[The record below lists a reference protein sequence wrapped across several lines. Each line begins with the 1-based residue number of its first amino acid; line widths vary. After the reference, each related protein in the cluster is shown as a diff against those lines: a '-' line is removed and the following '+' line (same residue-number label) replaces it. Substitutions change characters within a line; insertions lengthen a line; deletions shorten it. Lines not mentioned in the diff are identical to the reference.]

1 MDSDN
6 ILFADVLIVGAG
18 PSGLSTA
25 IHLADELKKIGDNK
39 KIMVIEKG
47 NAVGAH
53 ILSGAVIKTDAFKE
67 LLSEEEFDGLPFDC
81 EVTTNTTL
89 KLSEN
94 GSFKLPFHPPYM
106 NNIGN
111 KIASLGQIC
120 KYLAQVA
127 ESKGVEVYAGFS
139 VRELLYENDKVIG
152 VKTVDTGLD
161 EHGIK
166 QKNYQEG
173 TRVKAKVIVL
183 AEGIRGSLAKQL
195 KNRFDMKKDSNS
207 QVYSLGIKELWSVPE
222 TNIKE
227 GDIYHTF
234 GYPLNTSEEFG
245 GGFIYGLKDNKV
257 AVGFVVGLDY
267 KDPTLDPHALMQV
280 WKQHSAVK
288 KFLEGG
294 EIIEFGAKA
303 LPEGGWDSIPKLYT
317 HNVLIVGDSAGF
329 VAMPALKGIHLSV
342 TSGMCAAKTILNA
355 LRNSDTSESSLAMY
369 KELIDNSRIKK
380 EMYPV
385 RNFRAVMT
393 QGICIGTMKFGVQ
406 LLTGGAC
413 AFVPKLEKDN
423 ATLKKKYEFDG
434 VPFAKRFE
442 GKLEYDKKLTFDKDT
457 SVFYSG
463 TFHEEEQPSHLHV
476 EDYESFSEI
485 NIKQYGM
492 ASQYFC
498 PADVYEEHVDRKGN
512 HGLKIHSENCVH
524 CKTCD
529 IKTPNDAITWMTP
542 YGSDGPQYQNM

>member
-1 MDSDN
+1 
-6 ILFADVLIVGAG
+6 
-18 PSGLSTA
+18 
-25 IHLADELKKIGDNK
+25 
-39 KIMVIEKG
+39 MVIEKG

-67 LLSEEEFDGLPFDC
+67 LLSEEEFKNLPFDC
-81 EVTTNTTL
+81 EVTADTIL
-89 KLSEN
+89 KLSCN
-94 GSFKLPFHPPYM
+94 GAFKLPFHPPYM

-120 KYLAQVA
+120 KYLAEVA
-127 ESKGVEVYAGFS
+127 ESKGVEIYAGFS
-139 VRELLYENDKVIG
+139 VRELLYENDKVVG
-152 VKTVDTGLD
+152 VKTIDTGLD
-161 EHGIK
+161 EHSIK

-173 TRVKAKVIVL
+173 TSVKARVVVL

-222 TNIKE
+222 KNIKE
-227 GDIYHTF
+227 GEVYHTF
-234 GYPLNTSEEFG
+234 GYPLSEEFG
-245 GGFIYGLKDNKV
+245 GGFIYGLKDNKI

-280 WKQHSAVK
+280 WKQHPSVK

-303 LPEGGWDSIPKLYT
+303 LPEGGWNSIPELYT
-317 HNVLIVGDSAGF
+317 NNVLIVGDSAGF

-342 TSGMCAAKTILNA
+342 TSGICAAKTILNA
-355 LRNSDTSESSLAMY
+355 LEKDDTSESSLAMY
-369 KELIDNSRIKK
+369 KELIDESRVKK

-393 QGICIGTMKFGVQ
+393 QGIYVGAVKFGVQ
-406 LLTGGAC
+406 LLSGGAC
-413 AFVPKLEKDN
+413 LFVPKLEKDN

-463 TFHEEEQPSHLHV
+463 TFHEEEQPTHLHV

-498 PADVYEEHVDRKGN
+498 PADVYEEYVDKKGN
-512 HGLKIHSENCVH
+512 HTLKIHSENCVH

-529 IKTPNDAITWMTP
+529 IKAPNNAITWMTP
-542 YGSDGPQYQNM
+542 YGADGPQYQNM

>member
-1 MDSDN
+1 MDN
-6 ILFADVLIVGAG
+6 NNVLFADVLIVGAG

-25 IHLADELKKIGDNK
+25 IHLADELKKIGKNR

-53 ILSGAVIKTDAFKE
+53 VLSGAVIKTDAFEE
-67 LLSEEEFDGLPFDC
+67 LLSNEEFDRLPFDC
-81 EVTTNTTL
+81 EVSSDTTL
-89 KLSEN
+89 KLSKN
-94 GSFKLPFHPPYM
+94 GAFKLPFHPPYM

-127 ESKGVEVYAGFS
+127 ELKGVEVYAGFS
-139 VRELLYENDKVIG
+139 VSELLYENNKVVG

-161 EHGIK
+161 EYGVK
-166 QKNYQEG
+166 QKNFQEG
-173 TRVKAKVIVL
+173 TSVKAKIVVL

-195 KNRFDMKKDSNS
+195 KSRFDMRKDSNS
-207 QVYSLGIKELWSVPE
+207 QVYSLGIKELWSVQE

-227 GDIYHTF
+227 GEVYNNF
-234 GYPLNTSEEFG
+234 GYPLNVNEEFG

-257 AVGFVVGLDY
+257 AVGFAMGLDY
-267 KDPTLDPHALMQV
+267 KDPTFDPHALMQV
-280 WKQHSAVK
+280 WKQHPDIK

-303 LPEGGWDSIPKLYT
+303 LPEGGWNSIPKLYT
-317 HNVLIVGDSAGF
+317 HNVLLLGDSAGF

-355 LRNSDTSESSLAMY
+355 FECDDTSESSLAMY
-369 KELIDNSRIKK
+369 KELIDKSRIKK

-393 QGICIGTMKFGVQ
+393 QGMCIGAMKFGVQ
-406 LLTGGAC
+406 LLTNGAC
-413 AFVPKLEKDN
+413 AFVPKLKKDN
-423 ATLKKKYEFDG
+423 ATLKRKYEFNG
-434 VPFAKRFE
+434 APFAKRFE
-442 GKLEYDKKLTFDKDT
+442 GKLEFDKKLTFDKDT

-463 TFHEEEQPSHLHV
+463 TFHEEEQPVHLHV
-476 EDYESFSEI
+476 ENLESFNEI
-485 NIKQYGM
+485 NIKQYGT

-498 PADVYEEHVDRKGN
+498 PADVYEEYVDNKGN
-512 HGLKIHSENCVH
+512 HSLKIHSENCVH

-529 IKTPNDAITWMTP
+529 IKAPNDAITWMTP
-542 YGSDGPQYQNM
+542 YGADGPQYQNM

>member
-1 MDSDN
+1 MNNDN
-6 ILFADVLIVGAG
+6 ILFTDVLIVGAG

-25 IHLADELKKIGDNK
+25 IHLADELKKTGKNR

-53 ILSGAVIKTDAFKE
+53 ILSGAVIKTDAFEE
-67 LLSEEEFDGLPFDC
+67 LLSKEEFDGLPFDC
-81 EVTTNTTL
+81 EVTADTTL
-89 KLSEN
+89 KLSED
-94 GSFKLPFHPPYM
+94 GAIKLPFHPPYM

-120 KYLAQVA
+120 KYLSGVA

-139 VRELLYENDKVIG
+139 VRELLYENDKVVG

-161 EHGIK
+161 EHGVK
-166 QKNYQEG
+166 QKNFQEG
-173 TRVKAKVIVL
+173 TSVKAKIVVL

-195 KNRFDMKKDSNS
+195 KNRFDMLKDSNS

-222 TNIKE
+222 ANIKE
-227 GDIYHTF
+227 GEVYHTF

-245 GGFIYGLKDNKV
+245 GGFIYGLKENKV

-280 WKQHSAVK
+280 WKQHPEVR
-288 KFLEGG
+288 KFLNGG

-317 HNVLIVGDSAGF
+317 DNVLIVGDSAGL
-329 VAMPALKGIHLSV
+329 VAMPALKGVHLSV
-342 TSGMCAAKTILNA
+342 TSGICAAKTILNA
-355 LRNSDTSESSLAMY
+355 LDKNDTSEQSLAMY
-369 KELIDNSRIKK
+369 KKLIDASRVKA

-385 RNFRAVMT
+385 RNFRALMT
-393 QGICIGTMKFGVQ
+393 QGLYVGVMKFGVT

-434 VPFAKRFE
+434 VPFQKRFD
-442 GKLEYDKKLTFDKDT
+442 GKLDYDKKLTFDKDT

-463 TFHEEEQPSHLHV
+463 TFHEEEQPNHLHV
-476 EDYESFSEI
+476 ENPESFSEI
-485 NIKQYGM
+485 NIKQYGT

-498 PADVYEEHVDRKGN
+498 PADVYEEYVDRQGN
-512 HGLKIHSENCVH
+512 HELKMHSENCVH

-529 IKTPNDAITWMTP
+529 IKAPNDAITWMTP
-542 YGSDGPQYQNM
+542 YGADGPQYQNM